1 MAALNVKPTV
11 TKGLWKAPSVM
22 PSWHQVPKDPSEVFV
37 GQQLPSQIEMRD
49 YPYVQYWANV
59 QEEIDRLAAGNE
71 SEKMETQGQTEDVF
85 GVPLPDRPPVA
96 PVKPKVDVR
105 VVFDAQC
112 AKIEKGFVPLGII
125 NKDGTQFKFV
135 MPPHHMG
142 DQINKRVFH
151 IPFPIRSAAWQRY
164 SKMYEV
170 FLVLTKVLPVP
181 LHTSP
186 LALLL
191 IRESTEVMRYKDA
204 IGTLHGLHVL
214 RHAMHEMD
222 TENIEHKTVCWNF
235 YKTLE
240 AYVAERFYT
249 VLDKLAEQ
257 ERASGSS
264 REAAQETARKFGDA
278 VSRFALD
285 MVHAVEWC
293 CMDILQLPHEW
304 RHLFMTPEEF
314 PSGETMNKVAF
325 DQMRVQTL
333 RYLTDRNKVYCGLY
347 LDEKDPKTGVTKRT
361 YKGIDPNCWCP
372 MQLETPPLADRP
384 YLLGAWKQD
393 MDPEL
398 AKGCLFG
405 LYNGWIDLHTLR
417 EYMKMLEFDSRPETA
432 AKMAALY
439 ARSSVATA
447 AAAIKQADKAEAPI
461 AMDTETD
468 EVETVED
475 GSLFTMI

>member
-1 MAALNVKPTV
+1 
-11 TKGLWKAPSVM
+11 
-22 PSWHQVPKDPSEVFV
+22 
-37 GQQLPSQIEMRD
+37 
-49 YPYVQYWANV
+49 
-59 QEEIDRLAAGNE
+59 
-71 SEKMETQGQTEDVF
+71 
-85 GVPLPDRPPVA
+85 
-96 PVKPKVDVR
+96 
-105 VVFDAQC
+105 
-112 AKIEKGFVPLGII
+112 
-125 NKDGTQFKFV
+125 
-135 MPPHHMG
+135 
-142 DQINKRVFH
+142 
-151 IPFPIRSAAWQRY
+151 
-164 SKMYEV
+164 
-170 FLVLTKVLPVP
+170 
-181 LHTSP
+181 
-186 LALLL
+186 
-191 IRESTEVMRYKDA
+191 
-204 IGTLHGLHVL
+204 
-214 RHAMHEMD
+214 
-222 TENIEHKTVCWNF
+222 
-235 YKTLE
+235 
-240 AYVAERFYT
+240 
-249 VLDKLAEQ
+249 
-257 ERASGSS
+257 
-264 REAAQETARKFGDA
+264 
-278 VSRFALD
+278 
-285 MVHAVEWC
+285 
-293 CMDILQLPHEW
+293 
-304 RHLFMTPEEF
+304 
-314 PSGETMNKVAF
+314 MNKVAF

>member
-11 TKGLWKAPSVM
+11 TKGLWKAPNVM
-22 PSWHQVPKDPSEVFV
+22 PSWHQVPKDASEVFV

-59 QEEIDRLAAGNE
+59 QEEIDRAAAENE
-71 SEKMETQGQTEDVF
+71 PHTMETQPDEDAF
-85 GVPLPDRPPVA
+85 GVPLPDRVPVA
-96 PVKPKVDVR
+96 PVKPRVDVR
-105 VVFDAQC
+105 IIFDEQC
-112 AKIEKGFVPLGII
+112 SKIEKGFVPLGVI
-125 NKDGTQFKFV
+125 NKDGTQIKFV

-142 DQINKRVFH
+142 DQINQRVFN
-151 IPFPIRSAAWQRY
+151 IPHPIRSAAWQRY

-186 LALLL
+186 LALLM
-191 IRESTEVMRYKDA
+191 IRETTEVMRYKDA

-222 TENIEHKTVCWNF
+222 TENIEHKTRCWNF

-240 AYVAERFYT
+240 AHIAERFYT
-249 VLDKLAEQ
+249 ALDKLAEE
-257 ERASGSS
+257 ERAAGSS
-264 REAAQETARKFGDA
+264 RDVAQETARKFGDA

-293 CMDILQLPHEW
+293 CMDILRLPYEM
-304 RHLFMTPEEF
+304 RKLFMTPNEF
-314 PSGETMNKVAF
+314 PSGETMIKVAF

-333 RYLTDRNKVYCGLY
+333 RYLGDRNKVYCGLY
-347 LDEKDPKTGVTKRT
+347 ADEKDPKTGVTKRV

-372 MQLETPPLADRP
+372 MQLDTPPLADRP

-393 MDPEL
+393 MDPQL
-398 AKGCLFG
+398 AKSCLFG
-405 LYNGWIDLHTLR
+405 IYNGWIDLHTLR

-439 ARSSVATA
+439 NRPSLKEPAPA
-447 AAAIKQADKAEAPI
+447 AGEAPV
-461 AMDTETD
+461 AMDTTADDTETA
-468 EVETVED
+468 VED
-475 GSLFTMI
+475 GSIFTPI